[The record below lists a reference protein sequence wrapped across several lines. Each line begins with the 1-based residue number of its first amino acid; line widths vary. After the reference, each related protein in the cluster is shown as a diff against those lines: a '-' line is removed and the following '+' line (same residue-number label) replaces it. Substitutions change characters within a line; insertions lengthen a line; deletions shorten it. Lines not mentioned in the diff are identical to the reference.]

1 MALTSLGLLSAFGAG
16 VLSFLSPCVFPL
28 VPGYLSYLAG
38 TSLEVAQNQPSARW
52 RVSLHA
58 LCFVL
63 GFALL
68 FTLLG
73 AAAGLAAGL
82 LLAPKTGRQTRSWI
96 GAQARHGGKL
106 IGRSGEFL
114 KKRAEYE
121 GNRLRNLFHD
131 TKRRLISSQEFYASD
146 DLVTQR
152 VKTELA
158 HNPKSREIAGLNV
171 DTSAMK

>member
-1 MALTSLGLLSAFGAG
+1 MSRKDVIIG
-16 VLSFLSPCVFPL
+16 
-28 VPGYLSYLAG
+28 
-38 TSLEVAQNQPSARW
+38 
-52 RVSLHA
+52 
-58 LCFVL
+58 
-63 GFALL
+63 
-68 FTLLG
+68 TLLG

-114 KKRAEYE
+114 KRRAEYE

-131 TKRRLISSQEFYASD
+131 TRRRLTSKQEFYASD

-152 VKTELA
+152 VKGELSR
-158 HNPKSREIAGLNV
+158 NPKSREIGGLSV
-171 DTSAMK
+171 DTFNGVVTVRGSVQTRS